1 MMNDVQNV
9 LWDMQGPLYE
19 EINKL
24 SSTLPS
30 PSRQASL
37 DRLNKISELIK
48 DAWKVSEAE
57 DKVSKLQ
64 AVVDAGKAVVES
76 EAKARRQQVTHWKNP
91 TIDILEE
98 AIKDAWKASEGEEE
112 E

>member
-9 LWDMQGPLYE
+9 LWDAQGPLYE
-19 EINKL
+19 EISKMT
-24 SSTLPS
+24 SHVPS
-30 PSRQASL
+30 PYRQASL
-37 DRLNKISELIK
+37 DRLNKVADLIK
-48 DAWKVSEAE
+48 EAWKVSEAE

-76 EAKARRQQVTHWKNP
+76 EADARRQQATHWKNP

-98 AIKDAWKASEGEEE
+98 AIKEVE
-112 E
+112 

>member
-1 MMNDVQNV
+1 MMNDVQRV

-24 SSTLPS
+24 ESMLIPAEYQ
-30 PSRQASL
+30 QASL
-37 DRLNKISELIK
+37 DRLKKIGELIK

-76 EAKARRQQVTHWKNP
+76 EASARRQQATHWKNP
-91 TIDILEE
+91 TIDILEQ
-98 AIKDAWKASEGEEE
+98 AIKEVE
-112 E
+112 

>member
-24 SSTLPS
+24 ESMLIPAEYQ
-30 PSRQASL
+30 QASL
-37 DRLNKISELIK
+37 DRLKKISELIK

-98 AIKDAWKASEGEEE
+98 AIKEVE
-112 E
+112 